1 MLIKV
6 SNANVIRGLCSN
18 LCPRGII
25 CLQYADDTI
34 LFSEKDRILVS
45 NLKMVLSCFEQV
57 SGMRIK
63 YDKSEL
69 IHLCIHVEEVNAYIN
84 IIGYALGKFPI
95 KYLGIPL
102 HYNKLRRE
110 DIQPLIDKI

>member
-1 MLIKV
+1 
-6 SNANVIRGLCSN
+6 
-18 LCPRGII
+18 
-25 CLQYADDTI
+25 
-34 LFSEKDRILVS
+34 
-45 NLKMVLSCFEQV
+45 MVLSCFEQV
-57 SGMRIK
+57 SGMRIH

-69 IHLCIHVEEVNAYIN
+69 IPLCIDEEEVNTYIN
-84 IIGYALGKFPI
+84 IIGCALGKFPI